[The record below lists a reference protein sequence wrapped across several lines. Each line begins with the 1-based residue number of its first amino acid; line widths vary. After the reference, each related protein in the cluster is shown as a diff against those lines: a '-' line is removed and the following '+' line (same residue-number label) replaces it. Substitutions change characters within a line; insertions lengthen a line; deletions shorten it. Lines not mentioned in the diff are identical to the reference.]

1 MQTAFLQCWSFIC
14 VIDPSLLFPCSSLE
28 SFWLSLYIPDPLCD
42 LCLCLSLSLSWPA
55 NHLGFDRFCF
65 CFSVLLLF
73 CFVFEKTLLSV
84 PSSLSFSALGMI
96 PPPENVR
103 MNSVNFKNILQW
115 EVPAFPKENLTF
127 TAQYESYWY
136 FQDRCKNTAST
147 HCDFSVLSKY
157 GDHTVRV
164 RTELADEHSEWVNV
178 TFCPVEDTVIGPP
191 EMQIESLADSLHMR
205 FSAPQ
210 IENEPETWT
219 MKNIYNS
226 WAYRVQYWK
235 NGTKEKFQV
244 TSQYDSEVLRDLEPW
259 TTYCIQVQGFLL
271 NQNRTGEW
279 SKPVCERTTSD
290 ETTPPWIVAIILIAS
305 VLIVFLF
312 LLGCF
317 SMLWFIYKKT
327 KYTFHSG
334 TSLPQHLK
342 EFLSQP
348 HHSTFLL
355 FSFPPPD
362 ETEVFDKL
370 SVITEE
376 SKSSKQSPEDSCAS
390 EPPSEAGPQELESKD
405 EIPSPPQ
412 DDPPRLTSTS
422 EV

>member
-1 MQTAFLQCWSFIC
+1 MAAARS
-14 VIDPSLLFPCSSLE
+14 VAG
-28 SFWLSLYIPDPLCD
+28 WL
-42 LCLCLSLSLSWPA
+42 A
-55 NHLGFDRFCF
+55 GF
-65 CFSVLLLF
+65 LLL
-73 CFVFEKTLLSV
+73 
-84 PSSLSFSALGMI
+84 PALGMI
-96 PPPENVR
+96 PPPKNVK

-115 EVPAFPKENLTF
+115 ESPAFPKGNLTF

-164 RTELADEHSEWVNV
+164 RAEFADEHSEWVNV
-178 TFCPVEDTVIGPP
+178 TFCPVDDTIIGPP
-191 EMQIESLADSLHMR
+191 EMQIEPLADSLHMR
-205 FSAPQ
+205 FSAPK

-235 NGTKEKFQV
+235 NGTDEKIQV
-244 TSQYDSEVLRDLEPW
+244 TSRYDSAVLRDLEAW

-271 NQNRTGEW
+271 DQNRNGEW
-279 SKPVCERTTSD
+279 SEPVCERTTND
-290 ETTPPWIVAIILIAS
+290 ETTPPWIVAILLVTS
-305 VLIVFLF
+305 VFVVFLF

-317 SMLWFIYKKT
+317 GLLWFICKKA

-342 EFLSQP
+342 EFLGHP
-348 HHSTFLL
+348 HRASLL
-355 FSFPPPD
+355 FSLPVSD
-362 ETEVFDKL
+362 ETEVFDEL
-370 SVITEE
+370 SIVHEE
-376 SKSSKQSPEDSCAS
+376 AEGKQDPRDSCALGTPC
-390 EPPSEAGPQELESKD
+390 EPGPQELGSRD
-405 EIPSPPQ
+405 RAPSPTHG
-412 DDPPRLTSTS
+412 DPLHLTSAS

>member
-1 MQTAFLQCWSFIC
+1 MAWAPRVAGWLGGFL
-14 VIDPSLLFPCSSLE
+14 L
-28 SFWLSLYIPDPLCD
+28 
-42 LCLCLSLSLSWPA
+42 
-55 NHLGFDRFCF
+55 
-65 CFSVLLLF
+65 
-73 CFVFEKTLLSV
+73 V
-84 PSSLSFSALGMI
+84 PALGMI

-115 EVPAFPKENLTF
+115 EEPAFPQKNLTF

-147 HCDFSVLSKY
+147 QCDFSVLSKY

-164 RTELADEHSEWVNV
+164 RTEFADEHSEWVNI
-178 TFCPVEDTVIGPP
+178 TFCPVEDT
-191 EMQIESLADSLHMR
+191 
-205 FSAPQ
+205 PQ

-235 NGTKEKFQV
+235 NGTNEKFHV
-244 TSQYDSEVLRDLEPW
+244 ISQYDSEVLRDLEPW

-279 SKPVCERTTSD
+279 SKPVCERTSND
-290 ETTPPWIVAIILIAS
+290 AETTPSWIVAIILIVS
-305 VLIVFLF
+305 VLVVFLC

-317 SMLWFIYKKT
+317 GVLWFIYKKT

-342 EFLSQP
+342 EFLGHP
-348 HHSTFLL
+348 HHSTLLL

-362 ETEVFDKL
+362 EAEVFDKL
-370 SVITEE
+370 SSITED
-376 SKSSKQSPEDSCAS
+376 SKGSKQSPEDNGAS
-390 EPPSEAGPQELESKD
+390 ELPSEPGPEELESKD
-405 EIPSPPQ
+405 EASSPPH
-412 DDPPRLTSTS
+412 DDPTLLTSTS
-422 EV
+422 AL

>member
-1 MQTAFLQCWSFIC
+1 M
-14 VIDPSLLFPCSSLE
+14 
-28 SFWLSLYIPDPLCD
+28 
-42 LCLCLSLSLSWPA
+42 
-55 NHLGFDRFCF
+55 
-65 CFSVLLLF
+65 
-73 CFVFEKTLLSV
+73 
-84 PSSLSFSALGMI
+84 
-96 PPPENVR
+96 
-103 MNSVNFKNILQW
+103 
-115 EVPAFPKENLTF
+115 
-127 TAQYESYWY
+127 
-136 FQDRCKNTAST
+136 
-147 HCDFSVLSKY
+147 
-157 GDHTVRV
+157 RV

>member
-1 MQTAFLQCWSFIC
+1 MAERQLTQISGRNSRPLLASSVRQNWC
-14 VIDPSLLFPCSSLE
+14 VSSVVSQRQRRNEKREERRDTLATPQQPSQVQSRKQ
-28 SFWLSLYIPDPLCD
+28 
-42 LCLCLSLSLSWPA
+42 
-55 NHLGFDRFCF
+55 NHLQEHTSF
-65 CFSVLLLF
+65 L
-73 CFVFEKTLLSV
+73 K
-84 PSSLSFSALGMI
+84 PSNDGVQFTGPVVK
-96 PPPENVR
+96 PP
-103 MNSVNFKNILQW
+103 
-115 EVPAFPKENLTF
+115 
-127 TAQYESYWY
+127 YWY

-178 TFCPVEDTVIGPP
+178 TFCPVEDTIIGPP
-191 EMQIESLADSLHMR
+191 EMQTESLADSIHMR

-271 NQNRTGEW
+271 DQNRTGEW

-290 ETTPPWIVAIILIAS
+290 AETTPPWIVAIILIAS

-317 SMLWFIYKKT
+317 SMVWFIYKKT

-342 EFLSQP
+342 EFLSHP

-370 SVITEE
+370 SIITEE
-376 SKSSKQSPEDSCAS
+376 SKSSKQNPEDNCAS

-412 DDPPRLTSTS
+412 DDPPLLTSTS

>member
-1 MQTAFLQCWSFIC
+1 MRAEGAGGEWPGHPAEVPGRARAAAGLPHRAMAWAPRVAGWLGGFL
-14 VIDPSLLFPCSSLE
+14 L
-28 SFWLSLYIPDPLCD
+28 
-42 LCLCLSLSLSWPA
+42 
-55 NHLGFDRFCF
+55 
-65 CFSVLLLF
+65 
-73 CFVFEKTLLSV
+73 V
-84 PSSLSFSALGMI
+84 PALGMI

-115 EVPAFPKENLTF
+115 EVPAFPQKNLTF

-136 FQDRCKNTAST
+136 FQDRCKNIAST
-147 HCDFSVLSKY
+147 QCDFSVLSKY

-164 RTELADEHSEWVNV
+164 RTEFADEHSEWVNI
-178 TFCPVEDTVIGPP
+178 TFCPVEDTIIGPP
-191 EMQIESLADSLHMR
+191 EMQIESLADSFHMR

-235 NGTKEKFQV
+235 NGTNEKFHV
-244 TSQYDSEVLRDLEPW
+244 ISQYDSEVLRDLEPW

-279 SKPVCERTTSD
+279 SKPVCERTSND
-290 ETTPPWIVAIILIAS
+290 ETTPSWIVAIILIVS
-305 VLIVFLF
+305 VLVVFLC

-317 SMLWFIYKKT
+317 GVLWFIYKKT

-342 EFLSQP
+342 EVGRVEGEETSLRVRLSITGQHVLREHDTCP
-348 HHSTFLL
+348 WTGP
-355 FSFPPPD
+355 FPNA
-362 ETEVFDKL
+362 
-370 SVITEE
+370 
-376 SKSSKQSPEDSCAS
+376 KQAKVCSRT
-390 EPPSEAGPQELESKD
+390 LH
-405 EIPSPPQ
+405 
-412 DDPPRLTSTS
+412 PRPG
-422 EV
+422 